1 VAFGL
6 HLGQMVSFSPD
17 QAKMKPRCRRA
28 GEPDFAY
35 DCSDLTS
42 ALLTT
47 LENEARFSLTPLGL
61 KMAAQK
67 TRRTPETAVSS
78 PSAET
83 G

>member
-1 VAFGL
+1 MSPPVTCKRCFFQVAIGL
-6 HLGQMVSFSPD
+6 HLGQLASFSPD
-17 QAKMKPRCRRA
+17 QAKMMKRCKRA

-47 LENEARFSLTPLGL
+47 LENEARRPLAGL
-61 KMAAQK
+61 RHGADE
-67 TRRTPETAVSS
+67 P
-78 PSAET
+78 

>member
-1 VAFGL
+1 MSPPVTCKRCLFQVAIGL
-6 HLGQMVSFSPD
+6 HLGHLASFSPD
-17 QAKMKPRCRRA
+17 QAKMMKRCRRA

-47 LENEARFSLTPLGL
+47 LENEARRQPASL
-61 KMAAQK
+61 
-67 TRRTPETAVSS
+67 RRGADEP
-78 PSAET
+78 